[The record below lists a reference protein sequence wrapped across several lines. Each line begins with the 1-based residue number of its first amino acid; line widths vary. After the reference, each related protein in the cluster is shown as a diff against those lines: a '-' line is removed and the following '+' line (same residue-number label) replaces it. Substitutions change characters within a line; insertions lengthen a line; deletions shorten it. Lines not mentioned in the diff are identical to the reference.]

1 MKIKKLSVG
10 IAGIFLFVASGLPQT
25 AYADKTITMDLR
37 FAGAFVTN
45 SLPSALIHAAG
56 VGSPGRV
63 EIRGYG
69 GVDQFV
75 GFTMECLGTPGPH
88 IQIDILEN
96 PLLFRFNDLSLLFAK
111 NGNGT
116 ICISMSDGS
125 TNFVINIMFDG
136 GRGRYAGATGNAV
149 ITGEAEALDSG
160 GTFLAETGTIV
171 GTIHLP

>member
-1 MKIKKLSVG
+1 MKFKKIIVG
-10 IAGIFLFVASGLPQT
+10 IAGVILLIAAGLPRP
-25 AYADKTITMDLR
+25 AFADKTIKMDLR

-45 SLPSALIHAAG
+45 SLPSALIHATGA
-56 VGSPGRV
+56 GSPGRV

-69 GVDQFV
+69 GIDQFV
-75 GFTMECLGTPGPH
+75 GFTLECLGTPGPH
-88 IQIDILEN
+88 IQIDIVEN

-116 ICISMSDGS
+116 ICIDLSDGS

-171 GTIHLP
+171 GTIVLP